1 MQEELCKKFKFN
13 DEQSDEKEDKKQ
25 VASPEENPEE
35 ELGNEGESAVQD
47 ETKEHEESRNHSI
60 FSYDI

>member
-1 MQEELCKKFKFN
+1 MQEELCKKFKFK
-13 DEQSDEKEDKKQ
+13 DEQSEEKEDKKQ

-35 ELGNEGESAVQD
+35 ELENEGESAVQD
-47 ETKEHEESRNHSI
+47 MTKEHEERRTHSV